1 VRRLILALVLLP
13 LLACEPRVVVT
24 RTPSPSATVAPS
36 ASAAA
41 SPSATPSATP
51 AKIALQAPPTV
62 TPASRLLSYERGG
75 DIGQPTVRFLL
86 TDDGRV
92 ITEASNG
99 DLVQRKLTP
108 SGAAT
113 MVLQATGTG
122 LFERDADY
130 GRTPKAGTT
139 PTPRGATVLV
149 FVVANGA
156 RVVRVSVVPTGQPDD
171 EQYESSVTRDRLTAL
186 ARGYE
191 DLSWVPASS
200 WADAAAQPYQA
211 AVYRLFVQ
219 PQPNVA
225 PAGGSPDVDA
235 VWPFLIPID
244 QVGGPVGGVLGGPW
258 RCAILVDTDA
268 RVLGQSL
275 ERAGVI
281 SRLGSPAHL
290 SAGPLAWRAGS
301 GTLRLE
307 LSPLLPHE
315 SATCVGAQAPI

>member
-1 VRRLILALVLLP
+1 MRWLAVVLIVP
-13 LLACEPRVVVT
+13 LLACDARVIVT
-24 RTPSPSATVAPS
+24 RTPAPS
-36 ASAAA
+36 AST
-41 SPSATPSATP
+41 SPSASAVAASASPTPTGTP
-51 AKIALQAPPTV
+51 AKLALQPVPNV
-62 TPASRLLSYERGG
+62 TPASRLVSYERGG
-75 DIGQPTVRFLL
+75 DIGQPSVRFLL

-108 SGAAT
+108 TGAAT
-113 MVLQATGTG
+113 IVLQAIQTG

-130 GRTPKAGTT
+130 GRTPKPGTT
-139 PTPRGATVLV
+139 PTPRGATVLI

-156 RVVRVSVVPTGQPDD
+156 RVVRVSVIPTGQPDD
-171 EQYESSVTRDRLTAL
+171 EQYEPSATRDKLTAL

-191 DLSWVPASS
+191 DLAWVPTNN
-200 WADAAAQPYQA
+200 WADSAPQPYQPGA
-211 AVYRLFVQ
+211 YRLFVL

-225 PAGGSPDVDA
+225 AAGGGPDVDA

-244 QVGGPVGGVLGGPW
+244 QIGGPVGGPLAGSW
-258 RCAILVDTDA
+258 RCSILANDDA

-275 ERAGVI
+275 ERAAVI
-281 SRLGSPAHL
+281 SRFGSGVRIA
-290 SAGPLAWRAGS
+290 AGPILWRAGA

-315 SATCVGAQAPI
+315 PATCADAQPPI